1 MMMLTTVLTLCIG
14 LSQAITYDETL
25 HFGTTGMPEN
35 NTGLIG
41 WVTVT
46 ENNNGKRWVF
56 ASNGIPDH
64 DTGEF
69 PVPGKGNPNAIL
81 EQAFKQ
87 GVMKD
92 PEIAIESSCLPMGP
106 IGMAINGIPLYNPWN
121 SDFDNAVEGSTR
133 ERFDMCQ
140 GHPDGH
146 GRYHYHQEPSAC
158 LFKVVPGVPSS
169 IIGVAYDGFAIY
181 GPVDENGKTLKSADL
196 DECHGRVRADGVY
209 QYHTTSDFPY
219 ILGCFK
225 GTPMIDVSKANC
237 HKASE
242 ADENGNLPKRANV
255 AEEEEEEDTEEEP
268 PMYRDG
274 EPRVPT
280 NLWERRLPKG
290 YMEWLSKK
298 VFQSLKD
305 HNWVQFAHRP

>member
-1 MMMLTTVLTLCIG
+1 MMFTTVLTLCIG
-14 LSQAITYDETL
+14 LSQAITLEETR
-25 HFGTTGMPEN
+25 HFGTTGMPEG
-35 NTGLIG
+35 NTGKVG

-46 ENNNGKRWVF
+46 ENDNGKRWVF
-56 ASNGIPDH
+56 ESNGIPDH

-69 PVPGKGNPNAIL
+69 PVPGKGNPNYII
-81 EQAFKQ
+81 EQAYRQ
-87 GVMKD
+87 GVMKE
-92 PEIAIESSCLPMGP
+92 PEIAAESSCLPMGP
-106 IGMAINGIPLYNPWN
+106 IGMAINGLPLYNPWN
-121 SDFDNAVEGSTR
+121 SDFDNAVEGTTR

-140 GHPDGH
+140 GHPDSK

-158 LFKVVPGVPSS
+158 LFNVEPGVPSS

-196 DECHGRVRADGVY
+196 DECHGRFREDTQEKVY

-219 ILGCFK
+219 ILGCFRGK
-225 GTPMIDVSKANC
+225 PMIGTDGTNC
-237 HKASE
+237 YKASE
-242 ADENGNLPKRANV
+242 ADENGNIPKRAN
-255 AEEEEEEDTEEEP
+255 AEEVEDMDEEDTWENP

-274 EPRVPT
+274 EPRVPA

-298 VFQSLKD
+298 VFQS
-305 HNWVQFAHRP
+305 